1 MAKDEKEKNVDGLV
15 QVEETISN
23 AELFIEKNQKT
34 LSIILGALIVVVG
47 GYYAYKNFYRAPREK
62 EAQGQMFVA
71 QQYFER
77 DSFNLA
83 LKGDKNYP
91 GFVTIIDEFGSTNAG
106 NLARYYAGICYL
118 KTGQFQK
125 AIDNLEA
132 FSSDDE
138 FIGSIAIG
146 AIGDSYMEL
155 GKTEQA
161 IDYYQKAAK
170 NTEND
175 LTTPLYLLKAG
186 IALETK
192 GDVQKALDMYN
203 EIKDKHKK
211 SQQATEID
219 KYIARAELKVK

>member
-15 QVEETISN
+15 QVEETISK

-47 GYYAYKNFYRAPREK
+47 GYYAYKNFYMAPREK

-91 GFVTIIDEFGSTNAG
+91 GFVTIIDEFGGTQAG

-192 GDVQKALDMYN
+192 GDVQKALDMYS